1 MSETPLKGTP
11 LQPTAVSDVKEAD
24 ETCTFVERTSSSG
37 PGTVEKPRER
47 WTGRLDFILSCIGFA
62 VGLGNIWRFPYL
74 CYKNGGGA
82 FLIPY
87 LICAVAGG
95 IPLFFMEVALGQF
108 MSLGGIKAWNI
119 CPIFKGI
126 GYATTVITFW
136 MNHYYIIILAW
147 CLMYLFSSFTTELPW
162 STCSN
167 DWNTESCRDNYN
179 TSSSCVGD
187 VSLRPNVTNKNTTL
201 SYSMSWVLH
210 DEDQNTSCPNETFTS
225 PVEEFFEHRVL
236 DISSGIEEIGAVQWE
251 LALCLLLA
259 WVLVYFCIW
268 KGVRSTGK
276 VVYFTATFPYVVLTI
291 LMIRGVMLD
300 GAADGLIFYLK
311 PNITRLADSQVWID
325 AGTQIFFSYAIGI
338 GCLTALGSYNHF
350 HNNCYRDTLIIVSVN
365 SFTSLY
371 GGITIFS
378 VLGFMAQEQNI
389 DISKVA
395 DKGPGLVF
403 IAYPKAVSLMPA
415 APVWS
420 CIFFFMLVLMGL
432 DSQFV
437 AVEGF
442 ITAVVDLFPKLRKGY
457 NREYFILAI
466 CVISFAFGLAMVTN
480 GGMYVFQV
488 YDYYSASGM
497 VLLCM
502 AFFETIAIGW
512 VYGGERFYQDI
523 ERMIGYR
530 PFGWFKWC
538 WMFFTPSIA
547 VAIWIFSVVTW
558 TPLKYNDYTFPLWGE
573 AIGWF
578 FALNSMMCI
587 PIYFVYRLV
596 KARGTILERWR
607 SVTTPILKVQPPEA
621 ENGNSLCLS
630 ETKYNKMDTVP
641 EKQIMF

>member
-1 MSETPLKGTP
+1 MSETTP
-11 LQPTAVSDVKEAD
+11 LDGEKQEALAVAKLSSDSQKDQESVEMTTA
-24 ETCTFVERTSSSG
+24 SG
-37 PGTVEKPRER
+37 TGDGEKPRQQ
-47 WTGRLDFILSCIGFA
+47 WSGRMDFILSCVGFA

-87 LICAVAGG
+87 LICAIAGG

-119 CPIFKGI
+119 CPVFKGI
-126 GYATTVITFW
+126 GYATTLITFW

-147 CLMYLFSSFTTELPW
+147 CLLYLFSSFTTELPW
-162 STCSN
+162 SSCN
-167 DWNTESCRDNYN
+167 HEWNTERCRDTYDD
-179 TSSSCVGD
+179 S
-187 VSLRPNVTNKNTTL
+187 
-201 SYSMSWVLH
+201 
-210 DEDQNTSCPNETFTS
+210 NTSCVSNVSFYANVINESSPVSLAQYEEDFNQTCVNETYTS
-225 PVEEFFEHRVL
+225 PVEEFFERRVL
-236 DISSGIEEIGAVQWE
+236 HMSSGIEELGSVQWE

-268 KGVRSTGK
+268 KGVKSTGK

-291 LMIRGVMLD
+291 LLIRGVTLD
-300 GAADGLIFYLK
+300 GAGSGLIFYLK

-338 GCLTALGSYNHF
+338 GCLTALGSYNAF
-350 HNNCYRDTLIIVSVN
+350 HNNCYKDTLIIVSIN

-378 VLGFMAQEQNI
+378 VLGFMAHEQKI
-389 DISKVA
+389 DISEVA

-415 APVWS
+415 APIWACV
-420 CIFFFMLVLMGL
+420 FFFMLLLMGL

-442 ITAVVDLFPKLRKGY
+442 VTAVVDLFPKLRKGY
-457 NREYFILAI
+457 NREYFILVV
-466 CVISFAFGLAMVTN
+466 CTVSYAFGLAMVTN

-502 AFFETIAIGW
+502 AFFETVTIGW
-512 VYGGERFYQDI
+512 IYGGERFFQDI

-530 PFGWFKWC
+530 PFVWFKWC
-538 WMFFTPSIA
+538 WMFFTPGIA
-547 VAIWIFSVVTW
+547 LAIWIFSVVGW
-558 TPLKYNDYTFPLWGE
+558 KPLEYNDYTFPLWGE
-573 AIGWF
+573 GIGWF
-578 FALNSMMCI
+578 FALSSIVCI
-587 PIYFVYRLV
+587 PVYFVYKLAT
-596 KARGTILERWR
+596 ARGTIRERW
-607 SVTTPILKVQPPEA
+607 SHVTTPIFTSQQLTPE
-621 ENGNSLCLS
+621 SSDSIYLD
-630 ETKYNKMDTVP
+630 ETKYSKIDSCP
-641 EKQIMF
+641 EKQMF